1 MVVQRSGEGL
11 AMARRILVGGIGGWL
26 GILLLVLPVWAN
38 QPISQ
43 GDWVR
48 VLSDSPAKVEREV
61 VGTIPGGTVAEAKY
75 VQGDW
80 VFLEVGDVRGWVHRS
95 RVERISREE
104 PVAVCPPA
112 PISEEPA
119 GKPNSGTTLDLLSRY
134 MDRLG
139 YKHATVIEP
148 FEQEGVIITGFTF
161 VERDLQVTVVIDPIV
176 EKGCLLFKVP
186 RIFHAPVDRT
196 SPDRL
201 LELLKAIGYF
211 NYSII
216 LGKFCY
222 DPRDGEVSFE
232 VNIAIDDSVVTFA
245 QFKHC
250 LDVVLGELEDKVPKL
265 RAILAGEA
273 SASDFMK
280 PLLQI
285 QPARFFT
292 TSLSDGD
299 RTAVAGE
306 VRLVHLQDA
315 RSE

>member
-1 MVVQRSGEGL
+1 
-11 AMARRILVGGIGGWL
+11 MARRILVAGGGGWL
-26 GILLLVLPVWAN
+26 GILVLVLPVWAN

-75 VQGDW
+75 VEGDW

-95 RVERISREE
+95 RVQRISHEE
-104 PVAVCPPA
+104 PVPVSPPV
-112 PISEEPA
+112 PVFEEPA
-119 GKPNSGTTLDLLSRY
+119 RKPNTGTTVELLSGY
-134 MDRLG
+134 MHRLG
-139 YKHATVIEP
+139 YKHATVTEP
-148 FEQEGVIITGFTF
+148 FEQEGVIISGFTF
-161 VERDLQVTVVIDPIV
+161 VEKDLQVTVVIDPIV

-186 RIFHAPVDRT
+186 RIFHAPVDTT

-232 VNIAIDDSVVTFA
+232 LNIAIDDSVVTFA

-250 LDVVLGELEDKVPKL
+250 MDVVLGELEDKVPKL

-273 SASDFMK
+273 SASDFMT

-292 TSLSDGD
+292 TSLPHPERS
-299 RTAVAGE
+299 AVAGE
-306 VRLVHLQDA
+306 VRLIHLQDA
-315 RSE
+315 APRE

>member
-1 MVVQRSGEGL
+1 
-11 AMARRILVGGIGGWL
+11 MARRILIAGGGGWL
-26 GILLLVLPVWAN
+26 GIVLLVLPVWATER
-38 QPISQ
+38 ISQ

-48 VLSDSPAKVEREV
+48 VISDSPAKIEREV

-75 VQGDW
+75 VQGEW

-95 RVERISREE
+95 RVERISHPE
-104 PVAVCPPA
+104 PEPVCPP
-112 PISEEPA
+112 PPVSQEPA
-119 GKPNSGTTLDLLSRY
+119 GKPNSGTTLELLSRY

-139 YKHATVIEP
+139 YKHATVTEP
-148 FEQEGVIITGFTF
+148 LEQEGVIIAGFRF
-161 VERDLQVTVVIDPIV
+161 VDKDLQVTVQIDPIV
-176 EKGCLLFKVP
+176 EKGCLLFNVP
-186 RIFHAPVDRT
+186 RIFHAPVGTT

-222 DPRDGEVSFE
+222 DPRDGEVSFG
-232 VNIAIDDSVVTFA
+232 VNIAIDDSVVPFA

-250 LDVVLGELEDKVPKL
+250 LDVVLSELEDKVPKL

-292 TSLSDGD
+292 TSLSD
-299 RTAVAGE
+299 RERSALAEE
-306 VRLVHLQDA
+306 VRLIHLEDA
-315 RSE
+315 VPRE